1 MRSPRRYYLLKLLSA
16 RRLGREEGVWR
27 SKLLEYPGTDL
38 PSSFPYRAAL
48 VAAGYTTVEDVDG
61 ATPLELALY
70 ARLSTNAAN
79 TVIWAA
85 VTAP

>member
-27 SKLLEYPGTDL
+27 AKLLEYPGTEL
-38 PSSFPYRAAL
+38 PSTFPSRTAL
-48 VAAGYTTVEDVDG
+48 IAAGYTTIEDVDG

-70 ARLSTNAAN
+70 ARLPTTAAN
-79 TVIWAA
+79 AVILAA
-85 VTAP
+85 ETAR